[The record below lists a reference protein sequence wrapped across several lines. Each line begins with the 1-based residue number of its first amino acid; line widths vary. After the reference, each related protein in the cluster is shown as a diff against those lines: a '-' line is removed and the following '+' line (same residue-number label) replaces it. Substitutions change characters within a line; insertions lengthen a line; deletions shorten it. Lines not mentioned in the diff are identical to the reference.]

1 MPIRED
7 RKGQGNRYIVDPGPG
22 VTQFS
27 KRFPSP
33 VSTPQFSGPCSLLF
47 AWTSAEPGQ
56 ESPLLLLIT
65 APSWPKIKRMPR
77 STGLCDYGS
86 QLGLLPAPPS
96 HHITW
101 YTRELRTLP
110 SGPGLSLQT
119 TIPFSDIPQEKWL
132 YLPTYDAGKTFPLSV
147 WPVCS
152 VLLKQ
157 WRKRYSMECESS
169 TFYDPR
175 KMQPK
180 AVFFIPLQ
188 PPMNSVSPASP
199 KVSSFSRGSRCCQ
212 TPLPPARAWSLPPAS
227 VLRSSALSSDGIWLG
242 SRIPD
247 KSHRCPSNQA
257 LGQKR
262 AHTFLPSCGAFLSGR
277 SLESMWKLPDVGRRN
292 TRSRS
297 DCSHRKP
304 PGGSRACYSPG
315 ASPSAS
321 WGAYPE
327 FSTGLRG

>member
-7 RKGQGNRYIVDPGPG
+7 RKGQGNGYIVDSGLG

-33 VSTPQFSGPCSLLF
+33 VSTPSVPWAMLSSLCLNFRWTRPGVTF
-47 AWTSAEPGQ
+47 ATSNN
-56 ESPLLLLIT
+56 
-65 APSWPKIKRMPR
+65 
-77 STGLCDYGS
+77 STFLTQDKAHAQVY
-86 QLGLLPAPPS
+86 
-96 HHITW
+96 
-101 YTRELRTLP
+101 RTLWLR
-110 SGPGLSLQT
+110 LSVRTSSCTSKPPHHVVHQGTQNATIWSRLGQT
-119 TIPFSDIPQEKWL
+119 TIPFYDIPQEKWL

-147 WPVCS
+147 WPICS

-157 WRKRYSMECESS
+157 WRKRYSVECESY

-175 KMQPK
+175 KMRPK
-180 AVFFIPLQ
+180 AMFFIPLQ

-199 KVSSFSRGSRCCQ
+199 KVSSFSRGSRCYQ
-212 TPLPPARAWSLPPAS
+212 TPLPPARAWSLPPVS

-242 SRIPD
+242 SRIPG

-277 SLESMWKLPDVGRRN
+277 SLEWMWKLPDVGRRN
-292 TRSRS
+292 THSRS